1 MPTTAPTPTVL
12 ITGASSGIGASLA
25 RVYAR
30 EGAHLVLLARR
41 RALLEQLAQELRGL
55 GAAEV
60 EVHEGDVTREGDVA
74 KPVQALLARGL
85 GLDIVYANAGFGV
98 AGVLQRLTLAD
109 YQRQLDTNV
118 VGLLRTIYETLPGLR
133 HARGRLVLIGSV
145 AGHVA
150 APGASAYSMSKFA
163 VRGIAESLRG
173 DLRDDGI
180 GVTLVS
186 PGFVDSDI
194 RRTDN
199 RGVLQAGAPDPVPAW
214 LRVPTDKAVRE
225 IVRGVR
231 RGRPEIVV
239 TGHGKVL
246 VFLSRHFHGLL
257 RAVLMRTYRG
267 RPEPKSRA

>member
-1 MPTTAPTPTVL
+1 MPTTASTPTVL

-25 RVYAR
+25 RAYAR
-30 EGAHLVLLARR
+30 EGARLVLLARR
-41 RALLEQLAQELRGL
+41 RALLEKLAEELRGL

-60 EVHEGDVTREGDVA
+60 EVHEGDVA
-74 KPVQALLARGL
+74 KPVQALLARGI

-133 HARGRLVLIGSV
+133 QARGRLVLIGSV

>member
-1 MPTTAPTPTVL
+1 MPTTDQTPTVL
-12 ITGASSGIGASLA
+12 ITGASSGIGAALA
-25 RVYAR
+25 RAYAR
-30 EGAHLVLLARR
+30 EGARLVLLARR

-60 EVHEGDVTREGDVA
+60 EVHEGDVTREGDIA
-74 KPVQALLARGL
+74 RPVEALLARGI

-133 HARGRLVLIGSV
+133 RARGRLVLIGSV
-145 AGHVA
+145 AGHIA
-150 APGASAYSMSKFA
+150 APGASAYAMSKFA
-163 VRGIAESLRG
+163 VRGLAESLRG

-186 PGFVDSDI
+186 PGSVDSDI

-199 RGVLQAGAPDPVPAW
+199 RGVVHAEAPDPVPAW
-214 LRVPTDKAVRE
+214 LRVPTDKAVRG

-231 RGRPEIVV
+231 RGRAEIVV

-246 VFLSRHFHGLL
+246 VFLSRHFHRLL
-257 RAVLMRTYRG
+257 RLVLLRSYRG
-267 RPEPKSRA
+267 RPEPKGRA